1 MWMWLGENRFR
12 TTKPKPW
19 HLVTAVA
26 AWGDRCCGPCEVRSY
41 CILKYQEPE
50 LDDSRIP
57 NFSTGKKWDAKE
69 STSNSSCSNILALN
83 HPFWHEKTSWTIA
96 RCPSS
101 KALGQQRCGAKL
113 CKVLDESA
121 VWAEEM
127 LSFPEQHEK
136 RAVGCKGCQ
145 MHTVQLTTPWWI
157 ICLEKCTMKMSTIP
171 SASPRSVTVM
181 MNFQT
186 LATDVQILAGF
197 LYNLH
202 WKSSVCELSR
212 TDSCEN
218 NVIINHFYIDTCLNL
233 PPIRR
238 ISLFIFISIYLSL
251 SIYIYIHISTYI
263 YIEYIYIYIIY
274 FPPRL

>member
-1 MWMWLGENRFR
+1 M
-12 TTKPKPW
+12 
-19 HLVTAVA
+19 
-26 AWGDRCCGPCEVRSY
+26 
-41 CILKYQEPE
+41 LKYSGTEP
-50 LDDSRIP
+50 S
-57 NFSTGKKWDAKE
+57 
-69 STSNSSCSNILALN
+69 ILARKKQVVEPLPDVHHLRPWDSN
-83 HPFWHEKTSWTIA
+83 AAERNFAKSWM
-96 RCPSS
+96 
-101 KALGQQRCGAKL
+101 KALCGQRKC
-113 CKVLDESA
+113 
-121 VWAEEM
+121 WA
-127 LSFPEQHEK
+127 FPEQHEK

-145 MHTVQLTTPWWI
+145 MHTVKLTTPWWI

-238 ISLFIFISIYLSL
+238 ISLFIFISLSL
-251 SIYIYIHISTYI
+251 YICIYIHVHISTYI
-263 YIEYIYIYIIY
+263 YIYRIYIYIYIYISY
-274 FPPRL
+274 TSHRSERPLMGEWFLL

>member
-50 LDDSRIP
+50 LDDSWIP
-57 NFSTGKKWDAKE
+57 NFSTGKKWDAKV

-101 KALGQQRCGAKL
+101 KAFGTATLRSETLQSPGWKRCVGRGNAELSPNSTKKGPWGARGARCTL
-113 CKVLDESA
+113 CN
-121 VWAEEM
+121 
-127 LSFPEQHEK
+127 
-136 RAVGCKGCQ
+136 
-145 MHTVQLTTPWWI
+145 
-157 ICLEKCTMKMSTIP
+157 
-171 SASPRSVTVM
+171 SPRLGELFAWKNVPWKWALSHQQVQDLFTVM

-251 SIYIYIHISTYI
+251 YIYIHTYI
-263 YIEYIYIYIIY
+263 NIYI
-274 FPPRL
+274 